1 MAGRPMM
8 ESRTTA
14 MFGGRRKVLAGL
26 LAVAATVLLAS
37 SYYLRVTEQF
47 YGLPGFSYKGL
58 EYPTK
63 VDWLLIATSL
73 ALFFAGLW
81 GGQVCTIP
89 LYHIGDELCPSN
101 VLRLADD
108 VGTGLS

>member
-8 ESRTTA
+8 ASRTTA
-14 MFGGRRKVLAGL
+14 MFGGRRKVLVGL
-26 LAVAATVLLAS
+26 LAVAATALLAF

-63 VDWLLIATSL
+63 ADCLLIAMSL

-81 GGQVCTIP
+81 GQVCTIP

-101 VLRLADD
+101 VLRLADY
-108 VGTGLS
+108 VGMGLS